1 MGKWY
6 IRRLEDIIDVNP
18 PVKLSKEKAYAF
30 IDIDKI
36 SPESRTVN
44 NAEMKIY
51 TGQSC
56 SKFCSG
62 DTVFSRIT
70 PCLEN
75 RKIAKVRIT
84 GDAGFGSTEFFV
96 FRAKKGLAEENFV
109 YYLTSSN
116 AVVLPAINSMT
127 GASGR
132 QRADRRFVQRLKLKL
147 PDLPTQQR
155 IAAILSAYD
164 DLIEN
169 NNRRITLL
177 EQAAQELYKEWFV
190 RFRFP
195 GYENTKFE
203 NGLPCGWEVVRLGDY
218 VDIKGGKR
226 LPAGRILCGH
236 PTAHPYIRIRDLSD
250 SKFVSLTN
258 AFEYIDDSTYDIIR
272 RFTVGTGDILL
283 SIVGTIGA
291 LCCVGKSLNGANL
304 TENCVKL
311 VNPKTLTQNYIYHF
325 LHSEAGKAAINAG
338 IVGAT
343 QPKLPLYNIKRIK
356 LVKPDET
363 ILSKFESYLQPVNRE
378 LMTLQDS
385 NLRLARQRDLLLPRL
400 MNGHWEV

>member
-1 MGKWY
+1 MSVWKEKRLGELVSINPQQISSKLKNGKIQY
-6 IRRLEDIIDVNP
+6 VDISSVCRGMLSGYTEYDISQAPSRARRIIQNHDIIYSTVRPNLRAYYY
-18 PVKLSKEKAYAF
+18 VK
-30 IDIDKI
+30 
-36 SPESRTVN
+36 
-44 NAEMKIY
+44 NA
-51 TGQSC
+51 
-56 SKFCSG
+56 
-62 DTVFSRIT
+62 
-70 PCLEN
+70 P
-75 RKIAKVRIT
+75 
-84 GDAGFGSTEFFV
+84 
-96 FRAKKGLAEENFV
+96 
-109 YYLTSSN
+109 SN
-116 AVVLPAINSMT
+116 AVCSTGFAVLRARESSCSRFIYYLVSGKNFVDHLSLVAKGSAYPAVDTKDFEKAKIL
-127 GASGR
+127 
-132 QRADRRFVQRLKLKL
+132 V
-147 PDLPTQQR
+147 PDLPTQNR
-155 IAAILSAYD
+155 IADILSTYD

-226 LPAGRILCGH
+226 LPPGKILCEQ
-236 PTAHPYIRIRDLSD
+236 PTAHPYIRIRDLCD

-272 RFTVGTGDILL
+272 RFTVETGDILI

-311 VNPKTLTQNYIYHF
+311 VSPKTLTQNYIYHF
-325 LHSEAGKAAINAG
+325 LHSEAGKAAINTG

-356 LVKPDET
+356 LVKPDEA
-363 ILSKFESYLQPVNRE
+363 ILSKFESYLQPVNCE

-400 MNGHWEV
+400 ISGHWEV

>member
-30 IDIDKI
+30 IDIDKV

-109 YYLTSSN
+109 YYLTSSD

-155 IAAILSAYD
+155 IADILSTYD

-169 NNRRITLL
+169 NNRRIALL

-195 GYENTKFE
+195 GYENAKFE
-203 NGLPCGWEVVRLGDY
+203 NGLPLGWKQSKLSTYYNTCSGGTPSRSKSEFYENGVFPWVKTGE
-218 VDIKGGKR
+218 IKDSIIIDTEEHITQEAIDHSSAKL
-226 LPAGRILCGH
+226 LPAKSVVMAMYGVNIGM
-236 PTAHPYIRIRDLSD
+236 LSYLD
-250 SKFVSLTN
+250 SIMSCN
-258 AFEYIDDSTYDIIR
+258 QA
-272 RFTVGTGDILL
+272 
-283 SIVGTIGA
+283 
-291 LCCVGKSLNGANL
+291 CCVFSDKRNFSSKHYLFYYLKSIREYLLLISFGAAQQNL
-304 TENCVKL
+304 SQDLIKKLKITMPTDDIVKDFEAR
-311 VNPKTLTQNYIYHF
+311 VDNIYNSIRN
-325 LHSEAGKAAINAG
+325 L
-338 IVGAT
+338 
-343 QPKLPLYNIKRIK
+343 LYCNK
-356 LVKPDET
+356 
-363 ILSKFESYLQPVNRE
+363 
-378 LMTLQDS
+378 
-385 NLRLARQRDLLLPRL
+385 NLAPQRDLLLPRL
-400 MNGHWEV
+400 MNGQWEV

>member
-30 IDIDKI
+30 IDIDKV

-109 YYLTSSN
+109 YYLTSSD

-132 QRADRRFVQRLKLKL
+132 HRADRRFVQRLKLKL

-155 IAAILSAYD
+155 IADILSTYD

-169 NNRRITLL
+169 NNRRIALL
-177 EQAAQELYKEWFV
+177 EKPRKSF
-190 RFRFP
+190 
-195 GYENTKFE
+195 TK
-203 NGLPCGWEVVRLGDY
+203 NGLS
-218 VDIKGGKR
+218 
-226 LPAGRILCGH
+226 A
-236 PTAHPYIRIRDLSD
+236 S
-250 SKFVSLTN
+250 
-258 AFEYIDDSTYDIIR
+258 AFPDMKMR
-272 RFTVGTGDILL
+272 
-283 SIVGTIGA
+283 
-291 LCCVGKSLNGANL
+291 NL
-304 TENCVKL
+304 KMDCL
-311 VNPKTLTQNYIYHF
+311 
-325 LHSEAGKAAINAG
+325 
-338 IVGAT
+338 
-343 QPKLPLYNIKRIK
+343 
-356 LVKPDET
+356 
-363 ILSKFESYLQPVNRE
+363 
-378 LMTLQDS
+378 
-385 NLRLARQRDLLLPRL
+385 
-400 MNGHWEV
+400 